1 MGNGYVPNPA
11 ACCRVARRFAVC
23 LDHCSS
29 MCIVNDARAIGRF
42 VVSELPAGGMFRGVV
57 WRTGV
62 EPFYLTP
69 AEVELLE
76 RLGRVLL
83 EFYRAANL
91 LYRRSVAG
99 QLPGWVADW
108 LDRGKPAGLVAL
120 QRHPQFK
127 NDLPRV
133 IRPDIL
139 LTEDGLV
146 ITELDSVPGGIGL
159 TAWLNA
165 VYSRAGSYAHPAPP
179 WEILG
184 GARGMVDGFA
194 AIFDRADRVYIMV
207 SEECGMYEPE
217 MRWLARV
224 LGPRFEVVD
233 GRFEAFEQGSCV
245 YRFFELFDL
254 ANVPAAGRVFEL
266 AQQGLIALTPP
277 PKPALEEKM
286 LFAFFWNRHL
296 YRFWL
301 EQLGAAY
308 FGLLRRMIPR
318 TWLVDPTPLPPAGEF
333 PELGITHWEQLAEL
347 SQTARQ
353 LVLKVSGFSPLA
365 WGARGVWLG
374 SDMPAAEWA
383 GVIRRAIDSAETNP
397 FVLQRYHKPR
407 RVRVKWYDPDTDE
420 VRDMDGRVKLSP
432 FYFVVGDWVTA
443 EVRLGGVLATICP
456 ADKKLIHGMRDAVLV
471 PCARSASAA
480 PGPERSGHP

>member
-1 MGNGYVPNPA
+1 M
-11 ACCRVARRFAVC
+11 
-23 LDHCSS
+23 CS
-29 MCIVNDARAIGRF
+29 VDDARAIGRF
-42 VVSELPAGGMFRGVV
+42 VVSELPEGGLFRGVV

-69 AEVELLE
+69 ADAELLE

-120 QRHPQFK
+120 QRDPQFK

-139 LTEDGLV
+139 LTENGLL

-159 TAWLNA
+159 TAWLND
-165 VYSRAGSYAHPAPP
+165 VYDRAGSQVESAPR
-179 WEILG
+179 WHILG
-184 GARGMVDGFA
+184 GARGMTDGFA
-194 AIFDRADRVYIMV
+194 AIFGRADRVYIMV

-217 MRWLARV
+217 MRWLAHA
-224 LGPRFEVVD
+224 LGARFEVV
-233 GRFEAFEQGSCV
+233 GSRFEAVEQGSAV

-254 ANVPAAGRVFEL
+254 ANVPAAGRLFEL
-266 AQQGLIALTPP
+266 AQQARITLTPP

-296 YRFWL
+296 ERFWL
-301 EQLGAAY
+301 EQLGAGY
-308 FGLLRRMIPR
+308 YQLLRRTIPR
-318 TWLVDPTPLPPAGEF
+318 TWLIDPTPLPPAAEF
-333 PELGITHWEQLAEL
+333 PELGITDWAQLAGL
-347 SQTARQ
+347 SQAARQ

-383 GVIRRAIDSAETNP
+383 KVVRLAIDSAETSP

-432 FYFVVGDWVTA
+432 FYFVVGDWAAA

-471 PCARSASAA
+471 PCALSAA
-480 PGPERSGHP
+480 DASGPERSGHA